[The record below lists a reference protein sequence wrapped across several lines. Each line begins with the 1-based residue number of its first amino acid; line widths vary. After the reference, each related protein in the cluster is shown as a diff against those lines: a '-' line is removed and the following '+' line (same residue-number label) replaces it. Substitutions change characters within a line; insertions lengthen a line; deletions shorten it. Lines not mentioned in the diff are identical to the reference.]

1 MATDMSRTR
10 VARVVVPRYQAYLLH
25 NFRNIPQIA
34 KLSEEQRF
42 DIEVVGHVLPFKVN
56 SFVIDHLID
65 WDNIPDDPMFVL
77 TFPQRRMLRPE
88 HYDEMAGA
96 LRADADA
103 ETLKQTADRIRMQ
116 LNPHPAGQVQH
127 NVPVLAGEPLHGM
140 QHKYKQ
146 TVLFFPS
153 QGQTCH
159 AYCTFCFRWPQF
171 VGWSELKFATKE
183 VERLVEYLR
192 EHPEVN
198 DVLFTGGDPMI
209 MSARHLAAYLEPL
222 IEAKLPNLRR
232 IRIGTKALTYW
243 PYKFLTDPD
252 SAELLALLR
261 KVSRSGIHLALMA
274 HFNHW
279 RELEPQP
286 VQDAIARI
294 RETGAE
300 IRTQSPLLRHINDDP
315 EVWARLWDRQV
326 DLGCIPYYMFVARD
340 TGAQDYFAVPL
351 VRAWEIFR
359 DAYKQVS
366 GLCRTARGPSMSAN
380 PGKVQVQGVAEIKGE
395 KVLVMRL
402 LQGRNPD
409 WVGRPFFAEYNESA
423 TWLNELKPAFGE
435 KRFFFQDEL
444 EQYYRENIDSSTAED
459 FE

>member
-1 MATDMSRTR
+1 MATDMSRKR
-10 VARVVVPRYQAYLLH
+10 VARVIVPRYQAFLLH

-34 KLSEEQRF
+34 RLSEEQRF

-56 SFVIDHLID
+56 GFVVDHLID

-77 TFPQRRMLRPE
+77 TFPQRGMLRPE
-88 HYDEMAGA
+88 HYDEMATA
-96 LRADADA
+96 LRAGADA
-103 ETLKQTADRIRMQ
+103 ATLKQTADRIRMQ

-127 NVPVLAGEPLHGM
+127 NVPLLGGEPLHGM
-140 QHKYKQ
+140 QHKYQQ

-183 VERLVEYLR
+183 VERLVDYLR

-209 MSARHLAAYLEPL
+209 MSAKHLAAYLEPL
-222 IEAKLPNLRR
+222 LEAKLPNLRR

-243 PYKFLTDPD
+243 PYKFLSDPD
-252 SAELLALLR
+252 TRELLALLR

-315 EVWARLWDRQV
+315 AVWAKLWDRQV

-395 KVLVMRL
+395 KVLVMRF

-409 WVGRPFFAEYNESA
+409 WVGRPFFAEYNETA
-423 TWLNELKPAFGE
+423 TWLNELRPAFGE

>member
-1 MATDMSRTR
+1 MTTDMSRKR
-10 VARVVVPRYQAYLLH
+10 ISRVVAPRYQAYLLH
-25 NFRNIPQIA
+25 NFRNIPQIGR
-34 KLSEEQRF
+34 LSEEQRF
-42 DIEVVGHVLPFKVN
+42 EIEVVGHVLPFKIN

-65 WDNIPDDPMFVL
+65 WDNVPDDPMFVL
-77 TFPQRRMLRPE
+77 TFPQRGMLRPE
-88 HYDEMAGA
+88 HYDEMASL
-96 LRADADA
+96 LRAGTDAS
-103 ETLKQTADRIRMQ
+103 TLKETADRIRMQ
-116 LNPHPAGQVQH
+116 LNPHPAGQVKH
-127 NVPVLAGEPLHGM
+127 NVPVLGGEPLLGM
-140 QHKYKQ
+140 QHKYQQ

-183 VERLVEYLR
+183 VEQLIEYLR

-209 MSARHLAAYLEPL
+209 MSAKHLATYLEPL
-222 IEAKLPNLRR
+222 IEAGLPNLRR

-243 PYKFLTDPD
+243 PYKFLSDPD
-252 SAELLALLR
+252 TKELLALMR

-274 HFNHW
+274 HFNHG

-315 EVWARLWDRQV
+315 QVWATLWNRQV

-340 TGAQDYFAVPL
+340 TGAQHYFAVPL

-359 DAYKQVS
+359 GAYQQVS

-380 PGKVQVQGVAEIKGE
+380 PGKAQVLGVTEIRGE
-395 KVLVMRL
+395 KVIALRF

-409 WVGRPFFAEYNESA
+409 WVGRPFFAEYSDTA

-444 EQYYRENIDSSTAED
+444 EQYYRENIDSSTADD